1 MWQQIASYNR
11 NDYFSAKIVN
21 YSHERNMFI
30 GSILKKS

>member
-1 MWQQIASYNR
+1 MWQPIASYNR
-11 NDYFSAKIVN
+11 NDYISAKRIN